1 MLTILNLITAL
12 IALIAIGYVCYRVY
26 QEFLYEEFQY
36 DYEIHDDG
44 MTIYLEE
51 YAVDGSFDNW
61 SSNGIKIEKKDFV
74 EFMNKLSEIILKSEE
89 EGDNNG

>member
-1 MLTILNLITAL
+1 MLTIFNCITAL
-12 IALIAIGYVCYRVY
+12 IALITIGYVCYRVY

-51 YAVDGSFDNW
+51 YAVDGSYDNW
-61 SSNGIKIEKKDFV
+61 SSNNIKINDKKFIN
-74 EFMNKLSEIILKSEE
+74 FMNHLSEIILKSEE
-89 EGDNNG
+89 EGDRDE